1 MVIFTRTFDYLN
13 WILPVTNHFPK
24 AHRHSVTRRL
34 LDASFDMY
42 EWLVQAH
49 QVRGAKRKE
58 ALDQAS
64 VHLDKVRLYLRLA
77 EQWKW
82 LSKRQ
87 YQHAAKMVAE
97 IGKLLG
103 GWQRATGNT

>member
-1 MVIFTRTFDYLN
+1 MVIFTRAFDYLN

-24 AHRHSVTRRL
+24 AHRHSATRRL

-42 EWLVQAH
+42 ESLMEAH
-49 QVRGAKRKE
+49 QVRGAKRRE
-58 ALDQAS
+58 ALDAAS
-64 VHLDKVRLYLRLA
+64 LHLDKVRVYLRLA
-77 EQWKW
+77 ERWKW
-82 LSKRQ
+82 LSRGQ
-87 YQHAAKMVAE
+87 YQHAAQMVAE